1 MSSGA
6 VAALADMADEGRW
19 FASMLRIRR
28 VEEEIARRYPE
39 QQMRTP
45 VHLCVGQEAVPVG
58 VSHCLRR
65 SDKVLSGHR
74 SHGQYL
80 AKGGDLGR
88 MIAEIYGRA
97 SGCSGGK
104 GGSQH
109 LVDLECGFLGS
120 APILASTLSIGVGVA
135 WALDFVGSGDVCV
148 VYFGDA
154 ATEEGVF
161 HEAMSFASLHALPVV
176 FVCENN
182 LYSTQA
188 GMEVRQPMRPL
199 MDLARAHAVSSSTT
213 DGNDAIAVVH
223 TAAGAIDRARN
234 GDGPSFLVFD
244 TYRFLEHVGPGTD
257 THLGYRSEAEVATWR
272 QRDPID
278 RLRLHLLSTVSD
290 WHDREAAMEADIGNE
305 VDAAFEFALASPFPD
320 VSEMLSQVYAP
331 RNAT

>member
-1 MSSGA
+1 MSSA
-6 VAALADMADEGRW
+6 QAARDDFSEDKAL
-19 FASMLRIRR
+19 FAAMLRIRR

-58 VSHCLRR
+58 VSRSLRR
-65 SDKVLSGHR
+65 SDKVLTGHR

-80 AKGGDLGR
+80 AKGCDLRR

-120 APILASTLSIGVGVA
+120 APILASTISIGVGVA
-135 WALDFVGSGDVCV
+135 WALERRGSGDVCV

-161 HEAMSFASLHALPVV
+161 HEAMAFASLHSLPVI

-182 LYSTQA
+182 LYSTHA
-188 GMEVRQPMRPL
+188 ALDVRQPNRPL
-199 MDLARAHAVSSSTT
+199 MALALAHAVDSSTS
-213 DGNDAIAVVH
+213 DGNDVRAVVDS
-223 TAAGAIDRARN
+223 AARAIERAR
-234 GDGPSFLVFD
+234 GGGGPSFLVFD
-244 TYRFLEHVGPGTD
+244 TYRMLEHVGPGSD
-257 THLGYRSEAEVATWR
+257 THLGYRTEVEMETWR
-272 QRDPID
+272 RHDPIEGIRS
-278 RLRLHLLSTVSD
+278 RLSSSISD
-290 WHDREAAMEADIGNE
+290 WQEQEATMEAAIRVE
-305 VDAAFEFALASPFPD
+305 VDDAFNFALTSPFPR
-320 VSEMLSQVYAP
+320 VSETLSQVYGP
-331 RNAT
+331 RVVNS